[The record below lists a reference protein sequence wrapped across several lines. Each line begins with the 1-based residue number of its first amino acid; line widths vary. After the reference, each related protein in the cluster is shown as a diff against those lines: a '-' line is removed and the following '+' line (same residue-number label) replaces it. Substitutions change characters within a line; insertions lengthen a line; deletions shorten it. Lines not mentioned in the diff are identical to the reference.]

1 MYTYIHTYIYM
12 YVIRSI
18 WDISVLYKHFR
29 LKLISH
35 FLYYVILEILFSLVY
50 IKSKLLNIYK
60 QHCQTFFLYFLDVQK
75 SWWKIENI
83 CKLNKNMYIYI
94 FTVCLLISL
103 LVISILFYICW
114 NSCVS
119 VSENLL
125 NTNIF
130 KLLRKAHF
138 LGGFNY
144 IVQHYVLLKAKTSYL
159 VYFKFS

>member
-50 IKSKLLNIYK
+50 IKSKLLNIHK
-60 QHCQTFFLYFLDVQK
+60 QHCQTFFCIFWTSKRVDEKSRTFANWTKICTYIFLIHCC
-75 SWWKIENI
+75 IE
-83 CKLNKNMYIYI
+83 LLLVVLI

-138 LGGFNY
+138 FGG
-144 IVQHYVLLKAKTSYL
+144 L
-159 VYFKFS
+159 

>member
-50 IKSKLLNIYK
+50 IKSKLLNIHK

-83 CKLNKNMYIYI
+83 CKLNKNMYIFLIHCCIELLLVVLI

-138 LGGFNY
+138 FGG
-144 IVQHYVLLKAKTSYL
+144 L
-159 VYFKFS
+159 